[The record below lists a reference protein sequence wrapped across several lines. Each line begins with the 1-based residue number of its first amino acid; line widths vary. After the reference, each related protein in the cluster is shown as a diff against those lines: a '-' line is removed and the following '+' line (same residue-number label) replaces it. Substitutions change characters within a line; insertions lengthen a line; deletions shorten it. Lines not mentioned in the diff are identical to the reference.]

1 MAILELPPAGSHS
14 DYLIVRL
21 KVGTEKHRVQF
32 PSETRNAQPSLYDIW
47 RVDGYFEEHPEHGIQ
62 FVANE
67 VRRLPVASE
76 ATQNMVCEHITH
88 SPYFAGLD
96 SFWGEKLNT
105 YFSNSLV
112 EALGS
117 SNHIDLSNKAGLAM
131 PISLAK
137 SLLIGWN
144 KLLREEELRA
154 YLIKK
159 QLTAVSATCLTTFWG
174 NRVIEHLE
182 KNPYWLLC
190 FIHTSEPAT
199 EQWKQLDE
207 LIRKAY
213 SIGQSD
219 NRRVCS
225 AIEYILH
232 MTYEHS
238 GHTALPMA
246 YVEKGLRKIGIN
258 ADTLSALEDESNL
271 SLEISSYSG
280 FIQSKGLNAI
290 ETSLS
295 SKLMQQATSK
305 AEITIKFDE
314 NLLSSFESLERITL
328 TAGQRQAIKYSIESE
343 LPVIDGPSKSGKT
356 TILRAIAHQLTAQ
369 GFRALLLTPL
379 EGNKN
384 SLGILGEHCSP
395 KNKRTSS
402 FLPYNDKKQEQTV
415 LLIDDASIL
424 DIWMLFRL
432 QKELPENVKLCFLG
446 DSRKLPPP
454 GPGLIFHQ
462 LYCNNHGNKPFKLG
476 SRRPTP
482 LSLFSDALL
491 QPNAQAAL
499 SSLVKKYQSEPIS
512 PVSLISIE
520 PMALSEQSEQSA
532 LSAWYE
538 FYRKG
543 ESATIIVESKSAQ
556 DRINREIQGVISNK
570 KRLKCSRIQEHSL
583 LVGDPVV
590 FTQTNSRLGITFAT
604 RGVIAQEY
612 CSDVNSQKHLG
623 SLEVK
628 FEKSV
633 TKKLTKEECLYL
645 RLAYSLS
652 PRLAQTSKYN
662 NLIIILNSRNLLSKR
677 ALYTLSTLT
686 DQHLVLVGHK
696 TDLSEIV
703 ERGFGDVGR
712 FNGVPFGTKGYE

>member
-1 MAILELPPAGSHS
+1 MGA
-14 DYLIVRL
+14 
-21 KVGTEKHRVQF
+21 EKHRVQF
-32 PSETRNAQPSLYDIW
+32 PGEADIAQPSLYDIW
-47 RVDGYFEEHPEHGIQ
+47 RVDGCFEEHPEHGIQ

-67 VRRLPVASE
+67 ARRLPVA
-76 ATQNMVCEHITH
+76 AGAPQDMVCEHITH

-96 SFWGEKLNT
+96 SFWGQKLNT

-112 EALGS
+112 DALS
-117 SNHIDLSNKAGLAM
+117 TSNHIDLSNKAGLAM

-137 SLLIGWN
+137 SLLKGWN
-144 KLLREEELRA
+144 KLLQEEELRA

-174 NRVIEHLE
+174 NRAIEHLE

-190 FIHTSEPAT
+190 FMHTPEPSP
-199 EQWKQLDE
+199 EQWKQLDKV
-207 LIRKAY
+207 IRKAY
-213 SIGQSD
+213 SIRQSD

-232 MTYEHS
+232 MTYERS
-238 GHTALPMA
+238 GNTALPMT
-246 YVEKGLRKIGIN
+246 YVEKSLREIGIN
-258 ADTLSALEDESNL
+258 SDTLSALEDESNL
-271 SLEISSYSG
+271 SLEVSSYSG

-314 NLLSSFESLERITL
+314 NLLSAFESVEGVAL
-328 TAGQRQAIKYSIESE
+328 TAKQRQAVEYSIESE
-343 LPVIDGPSKSGKT
+343 LPIIDGPSKSGKT
-356 TILRAIAHQLTAQ
+356 TILRAIAYQLTAQ
-369 GFRALLLTPL
+369 GFRALVLPPL

-384 SLGILGEHCSP
+384 NLGILVEHGSP
-395 KNKRTSS
+395 KDKGASYFPPN
-402 FLPYNDKKQEQTV
+402 NDKKQEQTT
-415 LLIDDASIL
+415 LLIDDASLL

-432 QKELPENVKLCFLG
+432 LKELPKNVKLCFFG

-462 LYCNNHGNKPFKLG
+462 LYCNSHGNKTFKLE
-476 SRRPTP
+476 SLRPPP

-491 QPNAQAAL
+491 QPNAQTAL
-499 SSLVKKYQSEPIS
+499 SSLVKKYQSEPLS

-520 PMALSEQSEQSA
+520 PVALSEQSEQSA

-556 DRINREIQGVISNK
+556 DRINREIQSVISNK
-570 KRLKCSRIQEHSL
+570 KQLKYSRSQEHSL
-583 LVGDPVV
+583 LAGDPVI
-590 FTQTNSRLGITFAT
+590 FTQSNSRLGITFAA
-604 RGVIAQEY
+604 RGVIAQED
-612 CSDVNSQKHLG
+612 CSEVNSQKHLG

-633 TKKLTKEECLYL
+633 TKTLTKEECLYL

-652 PRLAQTSKYN
+652 PRFAQTSKYN

-677 ALYTLSTLT
+677 ALYTLSTLA

-696 TDLSEIV
+696 TDLSEILG
-703 ERGFGDVGR
+703 RGFGDVGR
-712 FNGVPFGTKGYE
+712 FNGVPFGAEGYE